1 MRVSEF
7 SRGWKPTALAA
18 AAVLI
23 AGAWPSAS
31 SATPLDV
38 LEGTSQSLGGLTFHF
53 TKVEEVGGIVLQ
65 DVDLTLVSDGLGVGF
80 DVTPLVAGALL
91 ASNGALKDLKLE
103 FSITTTIG
111 VDQAGNH
118 LTATANGVGSTAS
131 VSELIDEVPAVDLGV
146 FVGWFGSYAD
156 AVEPLGGTY
165 YSLTVTKNLVLSG
178 GAEGGAEIE
187 RLAQRFRVVPEPTT
201 AFLLLLGF
209 SGLAYQGRPRN

>member
-23 AGAWPSAS
+23 AGASAS

-91 ASNGALKDLKLE
+91 ASNGALKDLKLR
-103 FSITTTIG
+103 I
-111 VDQAGNH
+111 
-118 LTATANGVGSTAS
+118 AS
-131 VSELIDEVPAVDLGV
+131 VKSTQKITKAMQLVAAAKLKRTQDAAEAARGVVFREDRGRRLIGRVHE
-146 FVGWFGSYAD
+146 
-156 AVEPLGGTY
+156 T
-165 YSLTVTKNLVLSG
+165 
-178 GAEGGAEIE
+178 AEQSPG
-187 RLAQRFRVVPEPTT
+187 R
-201 AFLLLLGF
+201 
-209 SGLAYQGRPRN
+209 GLAERAVAASSAGEG